1 MNFWDR
7 PCALRKAL
15 FLLTTHTVVYT
26 LEGLQREFV
35 LVEFEVRGLGGG
47 SPVQIV
53 MGEMRVGSRPAPD
66 LGLWHSE
73 PHFPLGVKTRSLEW
87 LSCFSDGAKIG

>member
-35 LVEFEVRGLGGG
+35 LVEFEVRGLGGVSCSDNHG
-47 SPVQIV
+47 RDES
-53 MGEMRVGSRPAPD
+53 
-66 LGLWHSE
+66 
-73 PHFPLGVKTRSLEW
+73 GV
-87 LSCFSDGAKIG
+87 

>member
-35 LVEFEVRGLGGG
+35 LVEFEVRGLEGGLLF
-47 SPVQIV
+47 
-53 MGEMRVGSRPAPD
+53 R
-66 LGLWHSE
+66 
-73 PHFPLGVKTRSLEW
+73 
-87 LSCFSDGAKIG
+87 